1 MRPPSDG
8 GMNMTKQTK
17 AYLAL
22 LFICIVWGTTYLAI
36 RVGVLHYPPFLF
48 AGVRQVVAGLVL
60 ILVGLLRDKNTGLTR
75 QAVVRQMIMGFLM
88 LTIGNGGVTWGEKYI
103 PSGIAALLCSL
114 MPMFAV
120 LFGLLSAGREKLNAG
135 IVGGMVLGF
144 AGVGL
149 IFRQNFAEMSDPRY
163 LGGMAVT
170 LLATASWAFGSTL
183 NKKHGKASNA
193 LFNSGMQ
200 LMFGGLFMLMV
211 SPVADDFSGFNLW
224 DADGVAAL
232 VYLIIFGSV
241 LAYAAYMYVLDVL
254 PVGVA
259 TIYAYVNPLIAV
271 LAGSMFLDEQLNI
284 YIVLAFVAIAVS
296 VFLVNR
302 GYKKLREAN

>member
-1 MRPPSDG
+1 
-8 GMNMTKQTK
+8 MTKQTK

-22 LFICIVWGTTYLAI
+22 FFICIVWGTTYLAI
-36 RVGVLHYPPFLF
+36 RVGVVHYPPFLF

-60 ILVGLLRDKNTGLTR
+60 VAVGFVRNRETGLSR
-75 QAVVRQMIMGFLM
+75 QMVVRQMIMGFLM
-88 LTIGNGGVTWGEKYI
+88 LTVGNGGVTWGEKYI
-103 PSGIAALLCSL
+103 PSGIAALLCSM
-114 MPMFAV
+114 MPIFAV
-120 LFGLLSAGREKLNAG
+120 LFGLLSAGREKLNTA

-183 NKKHGKASNA
+183 NKKHGKASNP

-200 LMFGGLFMLMV
+200 LLFGGLFMLV
-211 SPVADDFSGFNLW
+211 ISPVADDFSSFTLW
-224 DADGVAAL
+224 NDDGVAAL

-241 LAYAAYMYVLDVL
+241 LAYAAYMFVLDVL

-271 LAGSMFLDEQLNI
+271 IAGSLLLKEQLNI
-284 YIVLAFVAIAVS
+284 YIVLAFVAIAMS
-296 VFLVNR
+296 VFLVNM
-302 GYKKLREAN
+302 GYKQLREAK

>member
-1 MRPPSDG
+1 
-8 GMNMTKQTK
+8 MTKQTK

-22 LFICIVWGTTYLAI
+22 LFICVVWGTTYMAI

-60 ILVGLLRDKNTGLTR
+60 ILVGVLRERKTGLTR

-135 IVGGMVLGF
+135 IVGGMILGF

-149 IFRQNFAEMSDPRY
+149 IFRQNFGEMSDPRY

-183 NKKHGKASNA
+183 NKKHGKASNP

-200 LMFGGLFMLMV
+200 LMFGGLFMLMI
-211 SPVADDFSGFNLW
+211 SPVADDFSDFRLW
-224 DADGVAAL
+224 DTNGVAAL

-271 LAGSMFLDEQLNI
+271 LAGSMFLAEQLNI
-284 YIVLAFVAIAVS
+284 YIFLAFVAIAVS
-296 VFLVNR
+296 VFFVNR
-302 GYKKLREAN
+302 GYKQLRDTTQ